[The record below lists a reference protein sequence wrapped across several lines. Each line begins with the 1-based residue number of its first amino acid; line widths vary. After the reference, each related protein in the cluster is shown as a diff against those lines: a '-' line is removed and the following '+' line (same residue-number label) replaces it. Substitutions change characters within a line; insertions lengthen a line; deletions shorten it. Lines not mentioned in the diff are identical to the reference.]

1 MRSPSGASALLYSL
15 ALAVGLSLPAAAQDD
30 AEPVPYVDTAGSQL
44 GTILIR
50 DFADPFTEFDPS
62 GPPAEGFRYAM
73 ITLTFEAAEDQ
84 AFPTDPYQVQL
95 QDANGFLYYP
105 QWVPRPAD
113 AVVQELQSQ
122 NLSPFDRVSGVIPY
136 VLPQDASI
144 VRILYR
150 ADGRLMPIA
159 DLGDTGS
166 VAVGEPKVITDAAG
180 APLGSVMVRAVADPF
195 TEHDPGSPPPDGSR
209 YVMLETAFEAAVD
222 QAIWANPG
230 SIGLVGM
237 DGTVYWPTW
246 VPRPQPY
253 LLQYL
258 ESTPLSPADHISG
271 VIGFAVPQGV
281 EIASVVYNYEGS
293 RFLPVVDLQ
302 P

>member
-1 MRSPSGASALLYSL
+1 MRSPSGPIALLGALTL
-15 ALAVGLSLPAAAQDD
+15 ALGLSLPTVAQEG
-30 AEPVPYVDTAGSQL
+30 AEPVPYIDTAGNQL

-62 GPPAEGFRYAM
+62 GPPAEGSRYAM
-73 ITLTFEAAEDQ
+73 LTLTFEAAEDQ

-113 AVVQELQSQ
+113 DVVQELQGQ

-136 VLPQDASI
+136 ELPQDASI

-150 ADGRLMPIA
+150 ADGRLMPLA
-159 DLGDTGS
+159 DLGDAGA
-166 VAVGEPKVITDAAG
+166 VAIGEPKAIADRAG
-180 APLGSVMVRAVADPF
+180 TTLGSVTVRGVTDPF
-195 TEHDPGSPPPDGSR
+195 TEHDPGAPPAEGQR
-209 YVMLETAFEAAVD
+209 YVMLEMAFDAAED

-237 DGTVYWPTW
+237 DGTVFWPTW
-246 VPRPQPY
+246 VPRPQPF

-258 ESTPLSPADHISG
+258 ESTPLSPSDHVSG
-271 VIGFAVPQGV
+271 VIGFAVPQAL
-281 EIASVVYNYEGS
+281 EIASVVYNYEGD
-293 RFLPVVDLQ
+293 RFIPVVDL
-302 P
+302 